1 MSAERK
7 VGVSCMGCGDTGWG
21 AEQMGLIVTGSVIPV
36 RADCG
41 DKRFTMCY
49 LQFGFAVSQ

>member
-1 MSAERK
+1 M
-7 VGVSCMGCGDTGWG
+7 GVSSVVCGDTGRG
-21 AEQMGLIVTGSVIPV
+21 AEQMGLIVTGSVIPA

>member
-1 MSAERK
+1 M
-7 VGVSCMGCGDTGWG
+7 GVSCTVCGDIGRG
-21 AEQMGLIVTGSVIPV
+21 AKQMGLIVTGSVIPV

>member
-1 MSAERK
+1 MRAEWE
-7 VGVSCMGCGDTGWG
+7 VGVSCMVCGDIGRG
-21 AEQMGLIVTGSVIPV
+21 AEQMGLIVTGSAIPV